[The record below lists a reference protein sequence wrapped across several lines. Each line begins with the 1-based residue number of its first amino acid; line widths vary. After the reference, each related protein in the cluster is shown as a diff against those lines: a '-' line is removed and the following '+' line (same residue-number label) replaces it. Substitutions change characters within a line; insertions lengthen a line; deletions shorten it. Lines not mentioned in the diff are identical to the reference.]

1 MTTLTGDILGHPQ
14 VGVHVSIVGDVLFH
28 PVSLDDDCKEMLS
41 NTFDMEMAPF
51 SIGGSSLLGSLLRGN
66 KNGIAVADIATKSDL
81 DKLTSFGEV
90 VVMESGV
97 NAAGNLIACN
107 NHGAVV
113 GMTIPGPGCEI
124 ISDVLGV
131 PATRVRVA
139 GQDTVG
145 SSLVV
150 NDSGVLAHPDV
161 TESEASLISNALSVP
176 LMVGTVCFGSPYVG
190 AGCLASNESVLAGT
204 GTTGPELNRIEDALG
219 LI

>member
-1 MTTLTGDILGHPQ
+1 MATLTGDILGHPQ

-28 PVSLDDDCKEMLS
+28 PFSLDDDAKQLLS
-41 NTFDMEMAPF
+41 ETFDMEMVPF
-51 SIGGSSLLGSLLRGN
+51 SIGGSSLLGSLVRGN
-66 KNGIAVADIATKSDL
+66 RNGIAVADIASESDL
-81 DKLTSFGEV
+81 DQLSSYGEV

-113 GMTIPGPGCEI
+113 GMTIPGPGCEV

-131 PATRVRVA
+131 PANRVRIA

-150 NDSGVLAHPDV
+150 NDAGILAHPDI
-161 TESEASLISNALSVP
+161 SEMEAAIVSDTLGVP

-190 AGCLASNESVLAGT
+190 AGCLASNQSVLAGT

>member
-1 MTTLTGDILGHPQ
+1 M
-14 VGVHVSIVGDVLFH
+14 
-28 PVSLDDDCKEMLS
+28 
-41 NTFDMEMAPF
+41 
-51 SIGGSSLLGSLLRGN
+51 GSLLRGN
-66 KNGIAVADIATKSDL
+66 RNGIAVADIATESDL

-139 GQDTVG
+139 GQESIG

-150 NDSGVLAHPDV
+150 NDQVCSPTLMSLNQKHP
-161 TESEASLISNALSVP
+161 
-176 LMVGTVCFGSPYVG
+176 
-190 AGCLASNESVLAGT
+190 
-204 GTTGPELNRIEDALG
+204 
-219 LI
+219 

>member
-1 MTTLTGDILGHPQ
+1 VTTITGDILGHPQ
-14 VGVHVSIVGDVLFH
+14 VGVHISIVGDVLFH
-28 PVSLDDDCKEMLS
+28 PLSLDSEAESMLLE
-41 NTFDMEMAPF
+41 TFDLEMAPF
-51 SIGGSSLLGSLLRGN
+51 SVGGSTLLGSLIRGN
-66 KNGIAVADIATKSDL
+66 RNGIAVADIATESDL
-81 DKLTSFGEV
+81 DKLTSYGEV

-113 GMTIPGPGCEI
+113 GMTIPGPGCDV

-131 PATRVRVA
+131 PATRVRIA
-139 GQDTVG
+139 GHDTIG
-145 SSLVV
+145 SSIVA
-150 NDSGVLAHPDV
+150 NDSGVLAHPDI
-161 TESEASLISNALSVP
+161 SKNEAEIVATTLGAP

-190 AGCLASNESVLAGT
+190 AGCLASNKSVLAGT

>member
-1 MTTLTGDILGHPQ
+1 MATVTGDVLGHSQ

-28 PVSLDDDCKEMLS
+28 PLS
-41 NTFDMEMAPF
+41 IDEECEELLKTTFDLEMVPF
-51 SIGGSSLLGSLLRGN
+51 SIGGSTLLGSLLRGN
-66 KNGIAVADIATKSDL
+66 KNGIAVADIATEQDL

-90 VVMESGV
+90 VIMESGV

-113 GMTIPGPGCEI
+113 GMTIPGPGCDLIAEI
-124 ISDVLGV
+124 LGV
-131 PATRVRVA
+131 PSTRVRIS
-139 GQDTVG
+139 GQDTLG
-145 SSLVV
+145 SALVA
-150 NDSGVLAHPDV
+150 NDKGVLAHPDI
-161 TESEASLISNALSVP
+161 TESEAAVVSEALSVP

-190 AGCLASNESVLAGT
+190 AGCITSNDSVLAGT

>member
-1 MTTLTGDILGHPQ
+1 MATLTGDILGHPQ

-28 PVSLDDDCKEMLS
+28 PFSLDDDAKQLLS
-41 NTFDMEMAPF
+41 ETFDMEMVPF
-51 SIGGSSLLGSLLRGN
+51 SIGGSSLLGSLVRGN
-66 KNGIAVADIATKSDL
+66 RNGIAVADIASESDL
-81 DKLTSFGEV
+81 DQLSSYGEV

-113 GMTIPGPGCEI
+113 GMTIPGPGCEV

-131 PATRVRVA
+131 PANRVRIA

-150 NDSGVLAHPDV
+150 NDAGILAHPDI
-161 TESEASLISNALSVP
+161 TEMEAAIVSCLLY
-176 LMVGTVCFGSPYVG
+176 TSPSPRDVE
-190 AGCLASNESVLAGT
+190 ESRMPSSA
-204 GTTGPELNRIEDALG
+204 
-219 LI
+219 